1 MVRHRK
7 DYRVTARPA
16 TLVGTP
22 GSLTVNFLD
31 ERGELTRSFDF
42 SVHASQPVLAAE
54 LALAFRQHH
63 AGSVAGTSAGAFRSV
78 GMWFLFLDGY
88 HTDIVA
94 MRQVDGEVVRAFIV
108 WLDRNISGKGN
119 RYAAW
124 SGLKQL
130 FVWLLRN
137 RPELTHPALDI
148 PFNPFPRKNAET
160 QPRAA
165 LKHAEIEAVL
175 TAARSDIDASWA
187 IFSEGKRALA
197 AVDRIAVAAE
207 SDIKRL
213 DLNDLGTFLAVII
226 DRFAGI
232 IPSHREIYDRKLWPF
247 LYALQHH
254 GGTYR
259 ISQYLY
265 PVPETLIP
273 YMIAIGAQ
281 TYANAEALRHLRRDC
296 MSEHMLLDGRVVVS
310 WRKGRATR
318 EQRRS
323 FLRDR
328 SLSVPNLIDRVL
340 EMTARLVPHVS
351 PGERDR
357 LFLNAGIQGAAR
369 EIKLVPDYLVSAHV
383 RRFVERHKLR
393 DSSGGK
399 LPLTMACLRP
409 TGLTLAHASLGY
421 DIFKTQALANHAT
434 PDTTQ
439 RYVDRPIVRKAQ
451 AAALGRLQLCFVEAV
466 RSGGEPDRVG
476 ETIAGIDAGH
486 ATASGFLCR
495 DPASGIGENQKPGR
509 LCTAWL
515 GCFTCP
521 NAVIPLDPDI
531 LARLL
536 RTREALVNARAGM
549 VPDRWRLLY
558 APKLE
563 IIDRDIV
570 PRFPLTLQE
579 AAVAR
584 VGAMPPSLPIE

>member
-7 DYRVTARPA
+7 DYRVTTKPA
-16 TLVGTP
+16 PLVGTP

-42 SVHASQPVLAAE
+42 SVYASRPVLAAE

-63 AGSVAGTSAGAFRSV
+63 AASAPTTSAAAFRSAS
-78 GMWFLFLDGY
+78 MWFLFLDDY
-88 HTDIVA
+88 HADIVA
-94 MRQVDGEVVRAFIV
+94 MRQVDGEVVRAFIA
-108 WLDRNISGKGN
+108 WLDRRISGKGN

-130 FVWLLRN
+130 FVWLQRN
-137 RPELTHPALDI
+137 RPDLTHPTLDI
-148 PFNPFPRKNAET
+148 PFNPFPRKNAES

-165 LKHAEIEAVL
+165 LEQAEIEAVL
-175 TAARSDIDASWA
+175 AAARSDIDASWTA
-187 IFSEGKRALA
+187 FSEGKRALA
-197 AVDRIAVAAE
+197 AVDRVAVAAE
-207 SDIKRL
+207 PDLKRL

-226 DRFAGI
+226 DRFTGI
-232 IPSHREIYDRKLWPF
+232 VPSQRDIYARKLWPL

-254 GGTYR
+254 GYTHR
-259 ISQYLY
+259 VSQYLY

-351 PGERDR
+351 LGERDR
-357 LFLNAGIQGAAR
+357 LFLYAGVQGAAR
-369 EIKLVPDYLVSAHV
+369 EIKLVPDYLMSAHV

-393 DSSGGK
+393 DSAGGQ
-399 LPLTMACLRP
+399 LNLTMACLRP
-409 TGLTLAHASLGY
+409 TGLTIAHASLGH

-439 RYVDRPIVRKAQ
+439 RYVDRPMVRKAQ
-451 AAALGRLQLCFVEAV
+451 VAALGRLQLRFVDAV
-466 RSGGEPDRVG
+466 RSGGEADRVE

-495 DPASGIGENQKPGR
+495 DPLSGIGENQKPGR

-536 RTREALVNARAGM
+536 RTRDALMNARAGM
-549 VPDRWRLLY
+549 GADRWRLLY

-570 PRFPLTLQE
+570 PRFPQALQE
-579 AAVAR
+579 AAMAR
-584 VGAMPPSLPIE
+584 VGAMPPCPPIE

>member
-7 DYRVTARPA
+7 DYRVAAKPVS
-16 TLVGTP
+16 LVATP
-22 GSLTVNFLD
+22 GSLTVNFLN
-31 ERGELTRSFDF
+31 ERGELTRCFDF
-42 SVHASQPVLAAE
+42 SVYTSRPVLAAE

-63 AGSVAGTSAGAFRSV
+63 ATSAAATSAGAFRSASI
-78 GMWFLFLDGY
+78 WFLFLDDY
-88 HTDIVA
+88 QAEIVA
-94 MRQVDGEVVRAFIV
+94 MRQVDGEAVRAFIA
-108 WLDRNISGKGN
+108 WLDRNIYGKGN
-119 RYAAW
+119 RYLAW

-148 PFNPFPRKNAET
+148 PFNPFPRKNAES

-165 LKHAEIEAVL
+165 LEQAEIEAVL
-175 TAARSDIDASWA
+175 AAARSDIETSWA
-187 IFSEGKRALA
+187 TFSEGRRALA
-197 AVDRIAVAAE
+197 AVDRAAVAAE
-207 SDIKRL
+207 PDLKRL
-213 DLNDLGTFLAVII
+213 DLNDLGTFLAVVI

-232 IPSHREIYDRKLWPF
+232 IPSHRDIYAQKLWPF

-254 GGTYR
+254 GYTHR
-259 ISQYLY
+259 VAQYLY

-351 PGERDR
+351 ASEHER
-357 LFLNAGIQGAAR
+357 LFLYAGIQGATR
-369 EIKLVPDYLVSAHV
+369 EIKLVPDYLVSSHV
-383 RRFVERHKLR
+383 RRFVERHNLR
-393 DSSGGK
+393 DSSGGQ
-399 LPLTMACLRP
+399 LRLTMACLRP
-409 TGLTLAHASLGY
+409 TGLTLAHASLGH

-451 AAALGRLQLCFVEAV
+451 AAALGRLQLCFVDAV
-466 RSGGEPDRVG
+466 RSGEADHVR
-476 ETIAGIDAGH
+476 ETITGIDAEH

-495 DPASGIGENQKPGR
+495 DPLSGIGENQKPGR

-521 NAVIPLDPDI
+521 NAVIPLEQDI

-549 VPDRWRLLY
+549 DADRWRLLY

-570 PRFPLTLQE
+570 PRFPQALQE
-579 AAVAR
+579 AAMAR
-584 VGAMPPSLPIE
+584 VDVMPPCPPIE